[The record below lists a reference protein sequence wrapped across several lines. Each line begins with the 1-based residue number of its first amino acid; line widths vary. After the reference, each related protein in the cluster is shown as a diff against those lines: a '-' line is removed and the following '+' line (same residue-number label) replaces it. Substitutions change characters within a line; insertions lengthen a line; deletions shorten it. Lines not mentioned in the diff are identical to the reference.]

1 MSYPNRNSRRRL
13 ARAALGVGTAAGLCA
28 TTLVMVQPAT
38 AAVPTFPNNVVV
50 FPDRDFVSVE
60 GYADHAGETAT
71 LEVTRPGVGVMGSAK
86 AVVSGTDVAFE
97 VNHPGGVCWGAGT
110 TMDVTPDIQ
119 AGDVVSIK
127 FPDGSHDETT
137 TSSATVTQDMTLSGT
152 TLTVTGSI
160 GPDVIRSQMEQRII
174 NPDLVDSPVAK
185 RDVRALPG
193 PLVAAAR
200 GGYSSGIDF
209 PTATTFVATYEFDDA
224 ATAKIAAAADLGE
237 RAMSWQVEDA
247 DANRQG
253 LTIAEFGEAGGPG
266 MGGCPA
272 GPGTQAAPAGTSSVV
287 RSVDKTSALV
297 KWTPVSP
304 PPRRR

>member
-1 MSYPNRNSRRRL
+1 MSYPNRSRRRRL
-13 ARAALGVGTAAGLCA
+13 ARAALGVGTAAGLAA
-28 TTLVMVQPAT
+28 TTLVTVQPAT

-110 TMDVTPDIQ
+110 SMDVTPDIK
-119 AGDVVSIK
+119 AGDVVSIR

-160 GPDVIRSQMEQRII
+160 GPDVVRSQMEQRII

-185 RDVRALPG
+185 RDIRALPG
-193 PLVAAAR
+193 PLVPAAR

-209 PTATTFVATYEFDDA
+209 PTATTFVATYQFDDA

-253 LTIAEFGEAGGPG
+253 LTIAEFGEA
-266 MGGCPA
+266 
-272 GPGTQAAPAGTSSVV
+272 
-287 RSVDKTSALV
+287 
-297 KWTPVSP
+297 
-304 PPRRR
+304 